1 MNQTMNSL
9 NTERQSYN
17 NDVKYQ
23 MLSTF
28 NKINKIE
35 NVAL

>member
-17 NDVKYQ
+17 NEVKQ
-23 MLSTF
+23 QELSTF
-28 NKINKIE
+28 SKINKTE
-35 NVAL
+35 NGNL